1 MSPLL
6 YGVLAWV
13 LLQFAIG
20 AYVSR
25 RVATEDDYFVAG
37 RRLGPILATA
47 TVFATWFGAETCL
60 GAAGQVYANGLSLTQ
75 AEPFAYGACLILS
88 GLFFAI
94 PLWRR
99 KLITLAD
106 LFAQRFGNGP
116 AKLAAVLM
124 IPTSL
129 FWAAA
134 QVRGFG
140 AVLAETGGLDPQ
152 MGIMMAAVVV
162 ISYTVFGG
170 MLADVWTDLIQ
181 GVALVI
187 GLVAVGIA
195 IALREGG
202 AEAALQAG
210 AAARAAAEST
220 AAGLGSSDPG
230 GFSIGLCEEWAIP
243 ILGSVVAQELVARM
257 SAARSGSV
265 ARGATIVGGLL
276 YLAVGC
282 IPVFLGLVGSGLVP
296 GLDDPEGVLPALA
309 KQELAPWLYIVFAG
323 ALVSAILSTVDSN
336 LLVCSSLLSHNLLFP
351 LLERRHGHLSE
362 QHKVRYA
369 RLGVAAFGVAA
380 WLLAVNADG
389 VFALVEQAS
398 AFGSSGI
405 FVAVVFGL
413 YTRFGGARSAV
424 FALVSGTLVYV
435 YGTWAEWQTPY
446 LASLATAFAGYV
458 LLAGASS
465 KEQAAQ

>member
-6 YGVLAWV
+6 YGVLVWV

-37 RRLGPILATA
+37 RKLGPILATA
-47 TVFATWFGAETCL
+47 TIFATWFGAETCL

-88 GLFFAI
+88 GLFFAL

-106 LFAQRFGNGP
+106 LFAQRFGNGV

-152 MGIMMAAVVV
+152 IGIAIAAIVV
-162 ISYTVFGG
+162 ISYTAFGG

-181 GVALVI
+181 GIALVA
-187 GLVAVGIA
+187 GLVAVGVA
-195 IALREGG
+195 VAMREGG
-202 AEAALQAG
+202 ADAALQAG
-210 AAARAAAEST
+210 AAARGASASADLF
-220 AAGLGSSDPG
+220 G
-230 GFSIGLCEEWAIP
+230 IGLCEEWAIP

-257 SAARSGSV
+257 SAARSGSI
-265 ARGATIVGGLL
+265 AQGATMVGGLL

-282 IPVFLGLVGSGLVP
+282 IPVFLGLVGAGLVP
-296 GLDDPEGVLPALA
+296 ELADPEGVLPALA
-309 KQELAPWLYIVFAG
+309 KQELPPWLYIVFAG

-336 LLVCSSLLSHNLLFP
+336 LLVCSSLLSHNLVFP
-351 LLERRHGHLSE
+351 LLERHQGHLSE
-362 QHKVRYA
+362 RHKVRYA
-369 RLGVAAFGVAA
+369 RLGVAVFGTAA

-405 FVAVVFGL
+405 FIAVVFGL
-413 YTRFGGARSAV
+413 YTRFGGAHSAV

-435 YGTWAEWQTPY
+435 YGTWAEWETPY
-446 LASLATAFAGYV
+446 LASLAAAFAGYV
-458 LLAGASS
+458 VLALVWPYGHIGPTTPA
-465 KEQAAQ
+465 EPTQP

>member
-37 RRLGPILATA
+37 RKLGPILATA

-88 GLFFAI
+88 GLLFAI

-99 KLITLAD
+99 KLTTLAD
-106 LFAQRFGNGP
+106 LFAQRFGTGA

-140 AVLAETGGLDPQ
+140 AVLAETGGLDPHI
-152 MGIMMAAVVV
+152 GIAIAAIVV
-162 ISYTVFGG
+162 ISYTAFGG

-181 GVALVI
+181 GIALVV

-195 IALREGG
+195 VAWREGG
-202 AEAALQAG
+202 TETALQAG
-210 AAARAAAEST
+210 AAVRS
-220 AAGLGSSDPG
+220 AGVDE
-230 GFSIGLCEEWAIP
+230 FSIGLCEEWAIP
-243 ILGSVVAQELVARM
+243 ILGSLVAQELVARM
-257 SAARSGSV
+257 SAARSGSI

-282 IPVFLGLVGSGLVP
+282 IPVFLGLVGTGLVP
-296 GLDDPEGVLPALA
+296 GLADPEGVLPALA

-351 LLERRHGHLSE
+351 MLERRQGHLSE
-362 QHKVRYA
+362 RHKVRYA
-369 RLGVAAFGVAA
+369 RWGVAAFGAAA

-413 YTRFGGARSAV
+413 FTRFGGARSAV

-435 YGTWAEWQTPY
+435 YGTWAEWETPY
-446 LASLATAFAGYV
+446 LASLATALAGYV
-458 LLAGASS
+458 LLAVASP
-465 KEQAAQ
+465 KARAEQ